1 MHCHLIVSRKDQTNK
16 KKLSPLTNHKNTK
29 KGTVIGGFDRENLF
43 QQAELGFD
51 KLFNYNR
58 QLAETFEYC
67 NTMKN
72 SNMTNKLKMQERELK
87 TLKQSFAGEKEKKTE
102 DVKIGRYTYKQADLT
117 ERNIANKQD
126 SNPTDFGLS
135 SAFSIFPSATNVN
148 SVDEYQ
154 PLKSKRKK
162 KPKRGFRQ

>member
-1 MHCHLIVSRKDQTNK
+1 
-16 KKLSPLTNHKNTK
+16 
-29 KGTVIGGFDRENLF
+29 
-43 QQAELGFD
+43 
-51 KLFNYNR
+51 
-58 QLAETFEYC
+58 
-67 NTMKN
+67 
-72 SNMTNKLKMQERELK
+72 MTNKLKMQERELK
-87 TLKQSFAGEKEKKTE
+87 TLKQSFADEKEKKTE

-148 SVDEYQ
+148 SVDEHQ